1 MKVYGPYTRKDGR
14 QHVIISESGKKKTI
28 SYPRYLMQQVIGRE
42 LTDLE
47 TVDHID
53 GDFTNNDLS
62 NLQILTREA
71 NAAKKYDDYPELR
84 VKYAT
89 YVCPVCDKHFQR
101 EERVVRR
108 NQMKRKCA
116 GPYCSKNCSG
126 KVHH

>member
-1 MKVYGPYTRKDGR
+1 MKVYGPYFRKDGR
-14 QHVIISESGKKKTI
+14 QHVIISEDGKKKTV
-28 SYPRYLMQQVIGRE
+28 SYPRYLMQQYLHRE

-71 NAAKKYDDYPELR
+71 NASKKYDDHPELCA
-84 VKYAT
+84 KYAT

-108 NQMKRKCA
+108 NQTKLGKV
-116 GPYCSKNCSG
+116 GPYCSKSCAG
-126 KVHH
+126 KIHH

>member
-1 MKVYGPYTRKDGR
+1 MKVYGPYFRKDGR
-14 QHVIISESGKKKTI
+14 QHVIISVDGKKKTV
-28 SYPRYLMQQVIGRE
+28 SYPRYLMQQVINRE

-71 NAAKKYDDYPELR
+71 NASKKYDDHPQLR
-84 VKYAT
+84 SKYIT
-89 YVCPVCDKHFQR
+89 YMCPVCNNTFQR

-108 NQMKRKCA
+108 NQIKRGCE
-116 GPYCSKNCSG
+116 GPYCSKSCAS
-126 KVHH
+126 KIHH